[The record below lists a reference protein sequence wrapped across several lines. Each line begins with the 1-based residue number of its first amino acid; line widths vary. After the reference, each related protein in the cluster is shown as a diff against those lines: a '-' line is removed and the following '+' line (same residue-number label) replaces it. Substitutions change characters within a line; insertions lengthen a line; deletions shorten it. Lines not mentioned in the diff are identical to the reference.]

1 MKLAMR
7 LTLDGLVRA
16 LRNRA
21 HARADERTQHD
32 HTRRLRAEG
41 RKGRA
46 GAPGARMPQAGGA
59 RGGRSD

>member
-16 LRNRA
+16 LRSRA
-21 HARADERTQHD
+21 HALAEERVQHD
-32 HTRRLRAEG
+32 HARRLRAEG